1 MNYKELKGRYF
12 GNDTF
17 SKKLD
22 SDMWEVIV
30 VIKERVSEDGV
41 NWVEE
46 SIGTTAVDADF
57 DTAHKMA
64 LRVVLQE
71 LDRLVYQKGFDSLVQ
86 GIEADRL
93 LEKEGKNESN
103 ADNNKDTYIQ

>member
-1 MNYKELKGRYF
+1 MDYKNLKGRYF

-17 SKKLD
+17 AKKLENG
-22 SDMWEVIV
+22 MWEVTA

-41 NWVEE
+41 NWIEE
-46 SIGTTAVDADF
+46 SIGTTAVDSDF
-57 DTAHKMA
+57 DNAHKMA

-71 LDRLVYQKGFDSLVQ
+71 LDRLVYQHGFDSLVQ

-93 LEKEGKNESN
+93 LEKEEGDESKSN
-103 ADNNKDTYIQ
+103 DNKDTFIQ